1 MWAENKIISA
11 NVEFF
16 LPAGFDY
23 FSVVFGA
30 AASSRYNGWMSSNQG
45 AAPLH
50 GTTVLCVRRDTKV
63 VMVADGQVT
72 MGDHV
77 MKHTAKKLRRLYN
90 DKVLAGFAGSTAD
103 AMSLFERFENK
114 LQEHHGNLQRAAVEL
129 AKDWRKDRALRH
141 LEALLVVADSKGT
154 FLISGNGDVI
164 EPDDGVCAIG
174 SGGAFALSA
183 ARALSKHTK
192 LGPKDVAQEAMRIAS
207 EICIY
212 TNENFTV
219 EEL

>member
-1 MWAENKIISA
+1 MRISGPGD
-11 NVEFF
+11 
-16 LPAGFDY
+16 LQQHKT
-23 FSVVFGA
+23 
-30 AASSRYNGWMSSNQG
+30 M
-45 AAPLH
+45 H
-50 GTTVLCVRRDTKV
+50 GTTVLCVRRENKV

-141 LEALLVVADSKGT
+141 LEALLVVADAKGT

-183 ARALSKHTK
+183 ARALVKHTK
-192 LGPKDVAQEAMRIAS
+192 LGAKELAQEAMGIAS
-207 EICIY
+207 DICIY